1 MKTLHV
7 KLERKNISSLV
18 VDHALICSRVLI
30 EKKIVALILSVVYQ
44 AVIIHYLKMIY
55 NKKVSEIMIPLK
67 YIFVDF
73 FS

>member
-7 KLERKNISSLV
+7 KLERKNISSRV
-18 VDHALICSRVLI
+18 VDHALIVESWLK
-30 EKKIVALILSVVYQ
+30 KKIVALILSVVYQ
-44 AVIIHYLKMIY
+44 TVIIHYLKMIY
-55 NKKVSEIMIPLK
+55 NKKVNEIMIPLK

>member
-18 VDHALICSRVLI
+18 VDHALIVESWLK
-30 EKKIVALILSVVYQ
+30 KKIVALILSVYQ

-55 NKKVSEIMIPLK
+55 NKKESEIMIPLK

-73 FS
+73 LS